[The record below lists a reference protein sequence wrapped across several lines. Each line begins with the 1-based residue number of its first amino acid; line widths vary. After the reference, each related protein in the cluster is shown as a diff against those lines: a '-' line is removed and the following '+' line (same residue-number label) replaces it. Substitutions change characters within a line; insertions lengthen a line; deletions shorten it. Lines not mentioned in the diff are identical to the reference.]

1 MRVNTLFPFAR
12 AINVNEF
19 DGWRSTPLVEV
30 AARGWIET
38 DDLGG
43 RIVFDKARDTPGPV
57 QIAVALERMREEKT
71 QRVVIVGSGHFLAN
85 MYLGNGGNLDLG
97 VNIVNWLAGDERL
110 ISIQP
115 RSAPDTTLTL
125 SKGGLLAIVVTFL
138 IVVPIVLLATGA
150 LIWWRR
156 RA

>member
-1 MRVNTLFPFAR
+1 
-12 AINVNEF
+12 
-19 DGWRSTPLVEV
+19 
-30 AARGWIET
+30 
-38 DDLGG
+38 
-43 RIVFDKARDTPGPV
+43 
-57 QIAVALERMREEKT
+57 
-71 QRVVIVGSGHFLAN
+71 